1 MVHHVRMHNESK
13 CNVRP
18 VGTYL
23 VGSKGNMWHVD
34 LFPLGPLHSGN
45 SLSGSVKIPELPQ
58 RFRQLLWA
66 AIAPTKLS
74 RSPGLAPGSHCS
86 CPALGY

>member
-1 MVHHVRMHNESK
+1 
-13 CNVRP
+13 
-18 VGTYL
+18 
-23 VGSKGNMWHVD
+23 MWHVD

-74 RSPGLAPGSHCS
+74 RSPGLAPGSLT
-86 CPALGY
+86 ALIPRWDIGGLSSHEPLRGLVI